1 MIEQNKE
8 QSAKTYA
15 PRKYHKIMILGVES
29 WGIEHTNAGIKVQV
43 LYHKEQCSWNLNVW
57 SALQK
62 IISLNNYNKQDFL
75 KSVRNAKEPD
85 KDKSVFI
92 RQITSVIL
100 TQILEF
106 IKKNCEN

>member
-1 MIEQNKE
+1 M
-8 QSAKTYA
+8 
-15 PRKYHKIMILGVES
+15 HKSTSTLSQG
-29 WGIEHTNAGIKVQV
+29 AVQ
-43 LYHKEQCSWNLNVW
+43 LKSNML
-57 SALQK
+57 SGLQK

-85 KDKSVFI
+85 KDRSVFI
-92 RQITSVIL
+92 RQIPSVIL

>member
-1 MIEQNKE
+1 M
-8 QSAKTYA
+8 
-15 PRKYHKIMILGVES
+15 HKSTSTLSQGAMKLKSNMLSG
-29 WGIEHTNAGIKVQV
+29 
-43 LYHKEQCSWNLNVW
+43 
-57 SALQK
+57 LQK

-92 RQITSVIL
+92 RKMPSVIL

-106 IKKNCEN
+106 IKKKSLENAKQRIQNKKKPHT

>member
-1 MIEQNKE
+1 M
-8 QSAKTYA
+8 
-15 PRKYHKIMILGVES
+15 HKSTSTLSHGAVQLKSIMLSG
-29 WGIEHTNAGIKVQV
+29 
-43 LYHKEQCSWNLNVW
+43 
-57 SALQK
+57 LQK

-92 RQITSVIL
+92 RQIPSVIL

-106 IKKNCEN
+106 MKKNCEN